1 MHVLG
6 SSLLAAIALFC
17 LAPQA
22 PRSPVRYEPW
32 LTAFDS
38 LAQPGAA
45 VPLRAKLEHAGPW
58 GIHLHMRGY
67 PLRFTS
73 PGLANQESKT
83 AEESSATVQVKAP
96 PGAPQ
101 LYRVTVSFAGSAHHE
116 AARAVSRL
124 FVWPKNSLILITDV
138 DHTISDLSEL
148 KIPFT
153 ADERIPPLPGA
164 VKALRELAI
173 TYRIIYLSARDEILY
188 EKTRA
193 WLEKKGFPEGPVFC
207 RDFHLG
213 DKQEAFKQRFIAE
226 LKKQYPNI
234 SVGVGD
240 QPSDAHAY
248 LNNGLRAFLIEPK
261 ESSAAPKGAVVVR
274 SWKEV
279 CRQLRGS
286 KNSSK

>member
-1 MHVLG
+1 MRVLG
-6 SSLLAAIALFC
+6 SSLLAVTALVG
-17 LAPQA
+17 LAPQG
-22 PRSPVRYEPW
+22 PRSPVRYETW
-32 LTAFDS
+32 LTAYDS
-38 LAQPGAA
+38 LAQPGAT
-45 VPLRAKLEHAGPW
+45 VPMRAKLEHAGPW

-67 PLRFTS
+67 PIRFAS
-73 PGLANQESKT
+73 PALVNQESNT
-83 AEESSATVQVKAP
+83 AEESTATVQVKTP
-96 PGAPQ
+96 PGASQ
-101 LYRVTVSFAGSAHHE
+101 LYRVTATFAGSAHHE
-116 AARAVSRL
+116 VARSVGRL
-124 FVWPKNSLILITDV
+124 FVWPKNSPILITDV

-148 KIPFT
+148 KVPFT

-164 VKALRELAI
+164 VKALRELAL
-173 TYRIIYLSARDEILY
+173 TYRIIYLTARDEILY

-226 LKKQYPNI
+226 FKKRYPSV

-248 LNNGLRAFLIEPK
+248 LSNGLTAFLIAPK
-261 ESSAAPKGAVVVR
+261 DSSTAPKGAVVVR
-274 SWKEV
+274 SWREV

-286 KNSSK
+286 KNRPK